1 MRHTANKWQ
10 IEGSDHTVKKAAML
24 FGECEGLV
32 QEARA

>member
-10 IEGSDHTVKKAAML
+10 IEGSDHKVKKAAML

-32 QEARA
+32 PEARA